1 MLLPSHCLRGPQ
13 IPLGHLRL
21 SKLLAVCL
29 LELLLTRTVVVIFAM
44 EHDGRYG
51 VAEFVR
57 YDSQQVLLDLI
68 ALFVLGEFWRQP
80 GVDTLFFVA
89 VSTAGALANSV
100 LNELSSALQVSVS
113 LYSMHCSWGATTW
126 VFATGFL
133 AAAGALAVAH
143 ARHAHRSQIVGSSLL
158 RLGLFF
164 LLFWAPGLLEASQF
178 HVHHWFYSW
187 FLAAALPCYAPW
199 WSRATQAWFIGGY
212 LNGIAVYGRDPVL
225 ACADVYFRAWGIS
238 ETPCFFADPNHCRCT
253 IGNTTVVAEPPV
265 DWRACTGD
273 YHR

>member
-1 MLLPSHCLRGPQ
+1 MPTESDPAGMSPAYLIAPLQPETTQHSPPWLRRLQRPLVGEGDTPGFLGTMLLPSHCLRGPQ

-100 LNELSSALQVSVS
+100 LNELSSALQV
-113 LYSMHCSWGATTW
+113 
-126 VFATGFL
+126 
-133 AAAGALAVAH
+133 
-143 ARHAHRSQIVGSSLL
+143 R
-158 RLGLFF
+158 
-164 LLFWAPGLLEASQF
+164 
-178 HVHHWFYSW
+178 
-187 FLAAALPCYAPW
+187 
-199 WSRATQAWFIGGY
+199 
-212 LNGIAVYGRDPVL
+212 
-225 ACADVYFRAWGIS
+225 
-238 ETPCFFADPNHCRCT
+238 
-253 IGNTTVVAEPPV
+253 
-265 DWRACTGD
+265 
-273 YHR
+273 